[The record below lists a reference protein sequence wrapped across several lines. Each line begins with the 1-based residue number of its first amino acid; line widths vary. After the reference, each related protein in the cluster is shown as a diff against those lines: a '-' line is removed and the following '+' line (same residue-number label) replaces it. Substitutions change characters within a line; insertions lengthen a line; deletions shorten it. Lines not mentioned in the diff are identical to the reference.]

1 MNKREAKEIISNQ
14 LDAYRKR
21 PYSELVEMIDT
32 DPIAYKV
39 NGPSGT
45 SYQIEIAASWDDK
58 PNGNIRVIGAIAD
71 HGLKAFAPMLFD
83 EFIKSPKDEFKS
95 ILIKSWTGGVRSD
108 DWKTPWPFA
117 KLKLTSYELI
127 LNAIL
132 PTDFGFEKAELC
144 FERAEIDHL
153 EIYRGSLP
161 LIGRVSRGVGIIH
174 NKPEYPKGII
184 FWYFGDVEELATSLV
199 RMGFGSRA
207 VPAKLPT
214 LFV

>member
-1 MNKREAKEIISNQ
+1 MDKREAKEIISNQ

-108 DWKTPWPFA
+108 DWKTPWSFA

-132 PTDFGFEKAELC
+132 PTDFGFEKATV
-144 FERAEIDHL
+144 RSVGDTSIPQTSSRISAL
-153 EIYRGSLP
+153 EIASPRRFDRKASSWISFSDSTMRP
-161 LIGRVSRGVGIIH
+161 
-174 NKPEYPKGII
+174 
-184 FWYFGDVEELATSLV
+184 SLV
-199 RMGFGSRA
+199 VASR
-207 VPAKLPT
+207 V
-214 LFV
+214 